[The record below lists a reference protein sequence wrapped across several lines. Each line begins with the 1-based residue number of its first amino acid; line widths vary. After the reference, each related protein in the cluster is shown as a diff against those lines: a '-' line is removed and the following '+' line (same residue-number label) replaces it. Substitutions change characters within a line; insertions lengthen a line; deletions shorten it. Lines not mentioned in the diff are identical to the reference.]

1 MKTDKEQLAF
11 AAMKIELAKNEFKET
26 GKISEYAESV
36 LSAAEFYEKQIIELQ
51 IALNL
56 IGE

>member
-11 AAMKIELAKNEFKET
+11 SAMKIELAKN
-26 GKISEYAESV
+26 
-36 LSAAEFYEKQIIELQ
+36 EFYEKQIIELQ

-56 IGE
+56 ISE